1 MESSGPEQFIDLEA
15 SAFDDSRVRWRRLVR
30 PHGLLLAYGALFAG
44 VAYAYRVEDGGAVV
58 VGSYEVAVLDWVSL
72 FALLA
77 IGIIAVPAV
86 VTEPR
91 RAVAFVRTFTR
102 DRLAAL
108 GVLGTVVLV
117 LLALGGPLVYPRPEV
132 DPVVSYQPPV
142 GATVDE
148 FIPVNCVGS
157 TGDGVCRGTWEYP
170 LGTDNGGKDLVH
182 IVVYGLRTS
191 LQIGVS
197 AAVIAGGIGTTVG
210 LVAGTV
216 GGRIDQV
223 LMRYVD
229 IQSAIPAFFV
239 YVLVVAI
246 LSADFVLM
254 AIIFGL
260 LSWGGLA
267 RLVRSEVN
275 RINTTLYVRAATAS
289 GATTYYNL
297 RHHVLP
303 NIAGAVIV
311 PLSALV
317 PTFILYA
324 AALSFLGFGESDPRI
339 VSLGNTIADGLSH
352 SFANWWDVWWYPV
365 VPAVALTALVLSMLL
380 VGDRLSQ
387 LADPRER

>member
-1 MESSGPEQFIDLEA
+1 MESSDSEAFTDLETG
-15 SAFDDSRVRWRRLVR
+15 AFDDSRVRWRWFAR
-30 PHGLLLAYGALFAG
+30 PLGLLVTYGGLFAG
-44 VAYAYRVEDGGAVV
+44 AVYAYRTEGGEAVI
-58 VGSYEVAVLDWVSL
+58 VAGHEIATLDWVSL

-77 IGIIAVPAV
+77 IVLVVVPAV
-86 VTEPR
+86 LKRPGRTL
-91 RAVAFVRTFTR
+91 AFVRTFTR
-102 DRLAAL
+102 DRVAAI
-108 GVLGTVVLV
+108 GALGTVVLV
-117 LLALGGPLVYPRPEV
+117 LLAVGGPLVYPRPEV

-142 GATVDE
+142 GTTVDD

-157 TGDGVCRGTWEYP
+157 TGDSVCRGTWEYP
-170 LGTDNGGKDLVH
+170 LGTDNGGKNLVH

-197 AAVIAGGIGTTVG
+197 AAVIAGGIGTAVG
-210 LVAGTV
+210 LVAGTF
-216 GGRIDQV
+216 GGRIDRV

-254 AIIFGL
+254 AMVFGL

-267 RLVRSEVN
+267 RLVRSEVH
-275 RINTTLYVRAATAS
+275 RINSTLYVRAATAS

-297 RHHVLP
+297 RYHVLP

>member
-1 MESSGPEQFIDLEA
+1 MESSGPEQFTDLEGD
-15 SAFDDSRVRWRRLVR
+15 AFDDSKVRWRLFVR
-30 PHGLLLAYGALFAG
+30 PLGILLAYGALFAG
-44 VAYAYRVEDGGAVV
+44 VVYAYRTEGGDAVLI
-58 VGSYEVAVLDWVSL
+58 GGREIGTLDWVSL

-77 IGIIAVPAV
+77 IALVVVSAVLKRPGRSV
-86 VTEPR
+86 E
-91 RAVAFVRTFTR
+91 FVRTFAR
-102 DRLAAL
+102 DRLTAL
-108 GVLGTVVLV
+108 GALGTVVLV
-117 LLALGGPLVYPRPEV
+117 LVALGGPLVYPRPEV

-142 GATVDE
+142 GATVDD

-157 TGDGVCRGTWEYP
+157 TRDGVCRGTWEHP

-182 IVVYGLRTS
+182 VVVYGLRTS

-210 LVAGTV
+210 LVAGTF
-216 GGRIDQV
+216 GGRVDRV

-267 RLVRSEVN
+267 RLVRSEVH

-297 RHHVLP
+297 RYHVLP

-365 VPAVALTALVLSMLL
+365 VPAVALTVLVLSMLL

-387 LADPRER
+387 LSDPREQ